1 MSELLNIEHLSVSF
15 AAEEGK
21 MEAVRDV
28 SFSLKSG
35 EVLAIVGESGCG
47 KSVLCKS
54 IMKLLPKN
62 GWIENGSIAVNG
74 EDIAAYPEKKM
85 QKLRGSMFSMVFQDP
100 MSALD
105 PTVRI
110 GRQIAEAIRMHNR
123 TLSREEIGR
132 RVTELL
138 ELVGI
143 DHVQERC
150 KWFPHQFSG
159 GMRQRSVLAVALAAD
174 PKILIADEP
183 TTALDVTIQL
193 QILRLME

>member
-1 MSELLNIEHLSVSF
+1 MAMSELLNIEHLSVSF

-85 QKLRGSMFSMVFQDP
+85 QKLRGSMFSMVFQDS

-132 RVTELL
+132 RVTELM

-143 DHVQERC
+143 DHVQ
-150 KWFPHQFSG
+150 
-159 GMRQRSVLAVALAAD
+159 
-174 PKILIADEP
+174 
-183 TTALDVTIQL
+183 
-193 QILRLME
+193 